1 MTAMSERG
9 LRGAAKLRTCAGAY
23 AVDAATAICAAPDC
37 GPPRRGVISLRENI
51 MADTKTPN
59 SPIDLRKLMGDFDA
73 TKLMTDMQNML
84 KQYKLP
90 GVDMEA
96 FAASQKKNIEA
107 VTTANRAAAEGLQ
120 ALAKR
125 QAEVL
130 QETMRETSQA
140 VAEMSKSMNPSDV
153 MAKQADL
160 VRSAFEKGV
169 TTMREMADIVS
180 KSNREATD
188 AINARITSTLEE
200 IRGLALKK

>member
-1 MTAMSERG
+1 
-9 LRGAAKLRTCAGAY
+9 
-23 AVDAATAICAAPDC
+23 
-37 GPPRRGVISLRENI
+37 

-90 GVDMEA
+90 AVDMEA

-140 VAEMSKSMNPSDV
+140 VAEMSKSMNPGDV
-153 MAKQADL
+153 MAKQAEL

>member
-1 MTAMSERG
+1 
-9 LRGAAKLRTCAGAY
+9 
-23 AVDAATAICAAPDC
+23 
-37 GPPRRGVISLRENI
+37 

-90 GVDMEA
+90 AVDMEA

-140 VAEMSKSMNPSDV
+140 VAEMSKSMNPGDV
-153 MAKQADL
+153 MAKQAEL

-169 TTMREMADIVS
+169 STMREMADIVS

>member
-1 MTAMSERG
+1 
-9 LRGAAKLRTCAGAY
+9 
-23 AVDAATAICAAPDC
+23 
-37 GPPRRGVISLRENI
+37 

-59 SPIDLRKLMGDFDA
+59 SPIDLRKLMSDFDPS
-73 TKLMTDMQNML
+73 KLMTDMQNML

-140 VAEMSKSMNPSDV
+140 VAEMSKSMNPADV
-153 MAKQADL
+153 VAKQADL